1 MRLFDDGTVHWE
13 DADPGHFTGKA
24 RLKRVTAVDGV
35 PKLRVYRVEFE
46 PRARTNWHTHSGVQ
60 LLYID
65 EGQCRFQKWGESVQ
79 VSRAGDVVYVAPNEK
94 HWHGAD
100 PVGTMVH
107 IAVNIN
113 AETTWMEPV
122 TDEQYSTGE

>member
-1 MRLFDDGTVHWE
+1 MRLFDSTTVQRE
-13 DADPGHFTGKA
+13 DADPSHFTGKA
-24 RLKRVTAVDGV
+24 RLKRVAAVDGD

-46 PRARTNWHTHSGVQ
+46 PSARTHWHTHSGVQ

-79 VSRAGDVVYVAPNEK
+79 VAKAGDVVHIAPNEK
-94 HWHGAD
+94 HWHGASPD
-100 PVGTMVH
+100 GKMIH

-113 AETTWMEPV
+113 AETEWMERV
-122 TDEQYSTGE
+122 SEEQYLSE